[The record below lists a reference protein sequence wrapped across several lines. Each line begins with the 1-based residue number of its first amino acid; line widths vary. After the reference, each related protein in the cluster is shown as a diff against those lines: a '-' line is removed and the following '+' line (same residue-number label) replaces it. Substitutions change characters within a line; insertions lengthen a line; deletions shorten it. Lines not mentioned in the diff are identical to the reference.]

1 MHTHRYLPMSFKQ
14 FRLRSPI
21 QVSSAISLT
30 ALLVSPAVQAKQT
43 ASAAHAKPPVPAAH
57 AKTVTP
63 TVAQIID
70 DYIAATG
77 GKAAYDKIK
86 TTEISGT
93 MELVAQKITGTL
105 DVKQKAPD
113 RFYSSQTIAG
123 IGKIEQGYDG
133 TTAWSR
139 DPVFGG
145 RILAGAELA
154 QTQMQARLNSTLQ
167 WKELYPKS
175 ELLGERLVNG
185 SKAYAIR
192 LTPVKGHPATQFYD
206 IKTKLLVRQDQIADS
221 PQGAIPTESYLADY
235 KAVDGVKAPFTTR
248 MVQAGTEVM
257 IKITQ
262 VKNNVPLAD
271 SLFAVP
277 ADIHP
282 APAKQPK

>member
-1 MHTHRYLPMSFKQ
+1 MFTPHTSNTLSAFPT
-14 FRLRSPI
+14 LRRVVP
-21 QVSSAISLT
+21 ALGTAAFT
-30 ALLVSPAVQAKQT
+30 ALIISSTAQAKQ
-43 ASAAHAKPPVPAAH
+43 ASPAAHTKPSILAAH
-57 AKTVTP
+57 AKTAAP

-86 TTEISGT
+86 SSEASGT
-93 MELVAQKITGTL
+93 LELVAQKITGTL

-113 RFYSSQTIAG
+113 KFYSSQTIGG

-133 TTAWSR
+133 KTAWSR

-154 QTQMQARLNSTLQ
+154 QTQMQARLNGVLQ

-185 SKAYAIR
+185 SKAYAVR
-192 LTPVKGHPATQFYD
+192 LTPAKGHPATQFYD
-206 IKTKLLVRQDQIADS
+206 IKTKLMVRQDQIADS
-221 PQGAIPTESYLADY
+221 PQGAIPTESYFADY
-235 KAVDGVKAPFTTR
+235 KSVDGVKAPFTTR

-262 VKNNVPLAD
+262 VKNNVSLAD

-282 APAKQPK
+282 APAK